1 MRKPHRFST
10 FAFQPY
16 VMERRFSWVSVF
28 ALGMLWGASLLIAAE
43 VKGAPPNDLSKRPV
57 SPGLNKEDWPQFLG
71 PRGDGKSAE
80 TGLDIEAIRKADK
93 AGKAPLSVLW
103 RRKLGTG
110 YGAPTVSRGRLFHF
124 ERVKDKAVIMALH
137 SETGEE
143 LWRHEYA
150 TDYVDSYGY
159 NNGPRCSVVVD
170 DDRVY
175 AYGVE
180 GMLICLSTVDGKKLW
195 SVNTTE
201 KYGVVQNFF
210 GVGSTP
216 VVFND
221 LLLVMVGGSGK
232 GAKNYT
238 AAQLDLVQG
247 DGSGIVAFDKMTGKE
262 RYAITDELASYASMK
277 LAKVGKQNWGL
288 AFCRGGLV
296 GFDPQKGDVLLQFPW
311 RAESLESVNA
321 SMPVVEQGQVL
332 LSETYGPGS
341 VMLDL
346 TPYGNAK
353 KPTEP
358 AIVWKD
364 KSGLRDKKSLQT
376 HWNTPVFHE
385 GYVYGSSGRHTGN
398 AELRCVEWKTG
409 KVMWSEPGLTRM
421 SLTYIDGH
429 FLCLGEYGQLIL
441 IKANPEKLEPVTFDL
456 LAGNPKAQIQ
466 GGVTLQYPCWAA
478 PVVARGLLYVRGD
491 DELACLELIKG
502 K

>member
-1 MRKPHRFST
+1 MRKPRLIT
-10 FAFQPY
+10 FAACGLPL
-16 VMERRFSWVSVF
+16 S
-28 ALGMLWGASLLIAAE
+28 GMRHFFLCLIAVVAICSTSQ
-43 VKGAPPNDLSKRPV
+43 VKGAPPEDLAKREV
-57 SPGLNKEDWPQFLG
+57 KAGLNKEDWPQFLG

-80 TGLDIEAIRKADK
+80 TGLDIQAIREADQ
-93 AGKAPLSVLW
+93 AGKAPLKVLW
-103 RRKLGTG
+103 RYKLGTG
-110 YGAPTVSRGRLFHF
+110 YGAPTVSRGRLFLF
-124 ERVKDKAVIMALH
+124 ERVKDKARIAALNA
-137 SETGEE
+137 ETGDE
-143 LWRHEYA
+143 LWRHEYT

-180 GMLICLSTVDGKKLW
+180 GMLICLSAVDGKKLW
-195 SVNTTE
+195 SVDTTA

-216 VVFND
+216 VIFND

-277 LAKVGKQNWGL
+277 LAKVGRQNWGL

-296 GFDPQKGDVLLQFPW
+296 GFEPQKGEVLFQFPW

-321 SMPVVEQGQVL
+321 SMPVVDQGQVL
-332 LSETYGPGS
+332 ISETYGPGS
-341 VMLDL
+341 AMLDL
-346 TPYGNAK
+346 NPFGNMK
-353 KPTEP
+353 KPTEAP
-358 AIVWKD
+358 VVWKD

-376 HWNTPVFHE
+376 HWNTPVVHN

-456 LAGNPKAQIQ
+456 LAGNPKTQIA

-478 PVVARGLLYVRGD
+478 PVVARGLMYVRGD

-502 K
+502 E